1 MCFLECFWAFFL
13 VFGRE
18 EKSREE
24 LGREQISEKCVSS
37 LSGAC
42 LGLFI
47 ALDAKI
53 EVAAIVRP
61 LASILL

>member
-24 LGREQISEKCVSS
+24 LGREQISEKCGSPG
-37 LSGAC
+37 LMGAWGY
-42 LGLFI
+42 L
-47 ALDAKI
+47 
-53 EVAAIVRP
+53 
-61 LASILL
+61 